1 MARDVGRHRD
11 SVEED
16 FDFAKMEEQSVDLL
30 QLRFINKENA
40 TFQRTEGGFVSLEYE
55 GKRYDRVGVYRT
67 FPFTDPDHYI
77 SIREADEK
85 AREIGVI
92 LDVWEDL
99 SKEEAQMLKEQ
110 MDLRYFT
117 PVIQKIID
125 IKEEYGYAY
134 FHIITE
140 FGECKFTIQMSGG
153 SVVSLSEERILITD
167 LDGNRYEIPDISKL
181 SAAELKKLDLF
192 I

>member
-1 MARDVGRHRD
+1 MARDMDRHRD

-92 LDVWEDL
+92 LDVWADL

>member
-1 MARDVGRHRD
+1 MARDMGRHRD

-92 LDVWEDL
+92 LDVWADL